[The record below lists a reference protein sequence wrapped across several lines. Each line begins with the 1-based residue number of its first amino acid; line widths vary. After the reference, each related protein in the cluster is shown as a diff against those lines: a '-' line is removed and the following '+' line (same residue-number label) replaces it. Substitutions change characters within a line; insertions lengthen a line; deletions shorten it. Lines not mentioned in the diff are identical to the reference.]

1 MIEKLPSSIIGNDYD
16 PVSSS
21 SKNENIL
28 QIHGACIYLKRIVKL
43 MSIESGKFYLASL
56 WYHF

>member
-28 QIHGACIYLKRIVKL
+28 QIHGAWIYLKRIVEL

-56 WYHF
+56 W